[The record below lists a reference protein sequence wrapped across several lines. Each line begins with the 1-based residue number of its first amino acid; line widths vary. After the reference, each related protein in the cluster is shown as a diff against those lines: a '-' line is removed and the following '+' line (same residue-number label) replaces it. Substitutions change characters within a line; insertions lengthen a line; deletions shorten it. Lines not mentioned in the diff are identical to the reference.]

1 MEPIIKETQVI
12 RDHDGGWD
20 RNTSSRSKWALGLGI
35 FGAAAGGLALARQ
48 GGIGGIVGTGAA
60 PSNTVV
66 YTGPATCPATATPIW
81 DEIDAITGNMSQAEF
96 KAMEADENYQKSLE
110 ALMTYVA
117 AVQLQMIRP
126 HIEGS
131 PEGKKLLEQH
141 LTNVKF
147 LRKAALDDVN
157 KKMADFEDYTKNY
170 SHMSWEEYLKTKG
183 GKKK

>member
-1 MEPIIKETQVI
+1 MSGINFNFNRGVDPLLGSTPDYSAHLAELEQAQQAIEQQRQSLLKLAQ
-12 RDHDGGWD
+12 
-20 RNTSSRSKWALGLGI
+20 NTP
-35 FGAAAGGLALARQ
+35 
-48 GGIGGIVGTGAA
+48 GTEAK
-60 PSNTVV
+60 
-66 YTGPATCPATATPIW
+66 PATATPIW
-81 DEIDAITGNMSQAEF
+81 DEIDTITGNMSKAEF
-96 KAMEADENYQKSLE
+96 QAMEADENYQKSLE
-110 ALMTYVA
+110 ALMNYVA

-126 HIEGS
+126 RIEAN

>member
-1 MEPIIKETQVI
+1 MSGINFNFNRGVDPL
-12 RDHDGGWD
+12 
-20 RNTSSRSKWALGLGI
+20 LGSTPDYS
-35 FGAAAGGLALARQ
+35 AHLAELEQAQQAIEQQRQSLMKLAQ
-48 GGIGGIVGTGAA
+48 TTPGTEAR
-60 PSNTVV
+60 
-66 YTGPATCPATATPIW
+66 PATSTATPIW
-81 DEIDAITGNMSQAEF
+81 DEIDAITDNMSQAEF

-110 ALMTYVA
+110 ALMNYVA
-117 AVQLQMIRP
+117 AVQLQLIRP
-126 HIEGS
+126 RIEAN